1 MGIITI
7 KATPVSPFASQNYVP
22 PGFPVTPL
30 PTNGQAYNWVAQ
42 NNQLGDYDIGRVWA
56 DLPGPYAGFN
66 TVFLKPES
74 AATTAGTVTS
84 PVYPA
89 PVFTVS
95 PGQIITAWEP
105 TLGWGE
111 FIALRNPISTALPV
125 GTLVTWD
132 ATYNIGI
139 LSGTTKN
146 TGQPVAV
153 AVSSAAVGTTAQALT
168 QGTVYPIT
176 PLYDGSGLASQAN
189 QITIAWYQISGRAWT
204 LKTAVQVTPNVP
216 IFVGAV
222 GTNGRFKVLSSTGGQ
237 ILGARAATGTT
248 TTTQSLALV
257 YYGTRAMTEG
267 A

>member
-1 MGIITI
+1 MGIITL
-7 KATPVSPFASQNYVP
+7 KATPVSPFASQTYVP
-22 PGFPVTPL
+22 PGFPTTVS
-30 PTNGQAYNWVAQ
+30 NGVAYNWVAQ
-42 NNQLGDYDIGRVWA
+42 NNQLGDYDIGKVWA
-56 DLPGPYAGFN
+56 DMPGPYAGFN
-66 TVFLKPES
+66 TVFQKPES

-84 PVYPA
+84 PVLPA
-89 PVFTVS
+89 PIFPVS

-111 FIALRNPISTALPV
+111 FIALRNPVSNALPV

-132 ATYNIGI
+132 ATYLITT

-146 TGQPVAV
+146 SGMPVAV
-153 AVSSAAVGTTAQALT
+153 AVSSAAVGSTAQSLT

-189 QITIAWYQISGRAWT
+189 QQTVAWYQISGRAWT

-216 IFVGAV
+216 IFVGAS

-248 TTTQSLALV
+248 TSTQSLALV
-257 YYGTRAMTEG
+257 YYANRGQLEG

>member
-1 MGIITI
+1 MGIITL
-7 KATPVSPFASQNYVP
+7 KATPVSPFASQTYVP
-22 PGFPVTPL
+22 PGFPTTV
-30 PTNGQAYNWVAQ
+30 TNGVAYNWVAQ

-84 PVYPA
+84 PVLPA
-89 PVFTVS
+89 PVFAVM
-95 PGQIITAWEP
+95 PGQIVTAYEP

-111 FIALRNPISTALPV
+111 FIALRNPVSNALPV

-132 ATYNIGI
+132 ATFSITT
-139 LSGTTKN
+139 LPTTKS
-146 TGQPVAV
+146 TGTPVAV
-153 AVSSAAVGTTAQALT
+153 AVSSAQVGTTSQALT
-168 QGTVYPIT
+168 QGTVFPIV

-189 QITIAWYQISGRAWT
+189 QITVAWYQISGRAWT
-204 LKTAVQVTPNVP
+204 LKTAVQVTPNVAAF
-216 IFVGAV
+216 IS
-222 GTNGRFKVLSSTGGQ
+222 GTAGRFKVVSSVGAQ

-257 YYGTRAMTEG
+257 YYANRGQLEG

>member
-7 KATPVSPFASQNYVP
+7 KATPVSPFASQTYVP
-22 PGFPVTPL
+22 PGFPATVA
-30 PTNGQAYNWVAQ
+30 NGQAYNWVAQ
-42 NNQLGDYDIGRVWA
+42 NNQLGDYDIGNVWA
-56 DLPGPYAGFN
+56 DLPGPYLGFG

-74 AATTAGTVTS
+74 AATTAGTVTL
-84 PVYPA
+84 PVLPM
-89 PVFTVS
+89 PIFTVQ

-132 ATYNIGI
+132 ATYNIAI

-146 TGQPVAV
+146 TGQAAAV
-153 AVSSAAVGTTAQALT
+153 AISSAQVSTTSQGLT
-168 QGTVYPIT
+168 QGTVFPIVK
-176 PLYDGSGLASQAN
+176 LFDGSGLASQAN

-222 GTNGRFKVLSSTGGQ
+222 GTNGRFKVLSSAGGQ

-248 TTTQSLALV
+248 TSTQSLALV
-257 YYGTRAMTEG
+257 YYGARALLEG

>member
-7 KATPVSPFASQNYVP
+7 KATPVSPFASQTYVP
-22 PGFPVTPL
+22 PGFPTTVS
-30 PTNGQAYNWVAQ
+30 NGQAYNWCAQ

-74 AATTAGTVTS
+74 AATTPGTVSS
-84 PVYPA
+84 PNLPNPIFAAMPGMV
-89 PVFTVS
+89 VS
-95 PGQIITAWEP
+95 AYEP

-111 FIALRNPISTALPV
+111 FIALRNPVSNALPV

-132 ATYNIGI
+132 ATFNITT
-139 LSGTTKN
+139 LPTTKN
-146 TGQPVAV
+146 TGFPCAV
-153 AVSSAAVGTTAQALT
+153 AISSAQVGSTAQAT
-168 QGTVYPIT
+168 PAGNIFPIT

-189 QITIAWYQISGRAWT
+189 QVTVAWYQLSGRAWT
-204 LKTAVQVTPNVP
+204 LKTAVQVTPGVAA
-216 IFVGAV
+216 FVS
-222 GTNGRFKVLSSTGGQ
+222 GTAGRFKVVSSAGAQ

-248 TTTQSLALV
+248 TSTQSMALV
-257 YYGTRAMTEG
+257 YYANRAQLEG